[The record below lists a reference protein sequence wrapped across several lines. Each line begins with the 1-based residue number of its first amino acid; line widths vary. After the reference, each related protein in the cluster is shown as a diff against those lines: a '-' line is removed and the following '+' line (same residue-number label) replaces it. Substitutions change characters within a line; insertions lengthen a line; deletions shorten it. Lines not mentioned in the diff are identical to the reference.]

1 MNEKVIKMVN
11 EARWMDGQ
19 QVRNRLEDI
28 TYNPMRSQEEFVM
41 RMMRENSLTEY
52 GQAHNFKNI
61 RTLDDFKRYIP
72 LTTYADYTDYIE
84 RIAAGER
91 NILTA
96 YLTEHISI
104 WDGFKGL
111 PQSRWGVQ
119 TSYDYSFCSGF
130 YIAGNHGFLTDGM
143 TLNLV
148 DNSVERLVSGIT
160 MGNLLGQIGR
170 ASCRERVLW

>member
-1 MNEKVIKMVN
+1 MRFKQQNRKYSKKLIYKIPMNERIIKMVN

-28 TYNPMRSQEEFVM
+28 TYNPMHSQEEFVM
-41 RMMRENSLTEY
+41 RMMRENSQTEY
-52 GQAHNFKNI
+52 GRAKNFKNI

-72 LTTYADYTDYIE
+72 LTSYADYTEYIE

-104 WDGFKGL
+104 
-111 PQSRWGVQ
+111 
-119 TSYDYSFCSGF
+119 
-130 YIAGNHGFLTDGM
+130 
-143 TLNLV
+143 
-148 DNSVERLVSGIT
+148 
-160 MGNLLGQIGR
+160 
-170 ASCRERVLW
+170 